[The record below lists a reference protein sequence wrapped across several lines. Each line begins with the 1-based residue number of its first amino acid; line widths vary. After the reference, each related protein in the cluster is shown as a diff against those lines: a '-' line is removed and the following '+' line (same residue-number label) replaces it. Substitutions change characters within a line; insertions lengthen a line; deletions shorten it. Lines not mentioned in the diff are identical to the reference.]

1 MSTQRKLTAI
11 LSADVVGYTRLMGRD
26 EQATLE
32 SLKESRRI
40 FAEHVAE
47 CDGRV
52 NDTAGD
58 SILAEFPSAVRAVE
72 CAIAIQGAL
81 RQRNGQLPED
91 RQMRYRI
98 GINVGDVIA
107 DGDTIYG
114 DGVNVAARTQE
125 LADPGGISI
134 CGPAYEQVRDKL
146 DLNVESLGRQRF
158 KNVAE
163 PIVCYRIADKPGA
176 APTPPTRRY
185 RLLGTLAAVGVAAI
199 AAGALLFQTER
210 GEEPAPVES
219 AMDTRPSVAVL
230 PFTNLSADPAQTY
243 FSDGITSDIITDLSR
258 LKALRVIARQ
268 STFTYKDTSL
278 GIPEIAKALGVR
290 YVVGGSVQK
299 AGQRL
304 RINVHVTDAPSNSE
318 LWGER
323 YDGSVDDLF
332 AVQDEVTRRIV
343 DVLAVQLTSEEQR
356 NLGRAQAHSF
366 EAYDLFLQGQEQ
378 YRVRTREGNEH
389 AKEAYKRAIALD
401 PEFARAYG
409 ALAAALAYEYWRGW
423 TDAPNEAIEHALE
436 LAQRAVTL
444 DDQSPQAY
452 WALGYVHLRR
462 KEYQEATEAA
472 ERAVKLAP
480 NYADG
485 YGLMALVDVFTGQ
498 YEQAVALIRK
508 AMDLNP
514 YYTYEYPNLLGRAYY
529 GLGRYSQAAQAFE
542 KALQKN
548 ANTVAPRLYLA
559 SSYLRMGR
567 ADDAEWE
574 IEQAQMA
581 EPGITLSQVANTL
594 PLQDRA
600 ELNRLLDDLRQAGLP
615 E

>member
-1 MSTQRKLTAI
+1 MTTQRKLTAI

-26 EQATLE
+26 EQGTLE

-40 FAEHVAE
+40 FAERVAE
-47 CDGRV
+47 CDGRI

-58 SILAEFPSAVRAVE
+58 SILAELPSAVRAVE
-72 CAIAIQGAL
+72 CAIAIQEAL
-81 RQRNGQLPED
+81 RQRNAHLPED
-91 RQMRYRI
+91 RQMWYRI

-114 DGVNVAARTQE
+114 DGVNVAARTQA
-125 LADPGGISI
+125 LAEPGGISL
-134 CGPAYEQVRDKL
+134 CGPAYEQVKDKL
-146 DLNVESLGRQRF
+146 DLNVRSLGGQRF

-163 PIVCYRIADKPGA
+163 PVVCYCIANEPGMPSA
-176 APTPPTRRY
+176 SATHRRP
-185 RLLGTLAAVGVAAI
+185 LLGTLAAVGVAALV
-199 AAGALLFQTER
+199 AGALLFQTER
-210 GEEPAPVES
+210 GEQPALVES
-219 AMDTRPSVAVL
+219 ATDTRPSVAVL
-230 PFTNLSADPAQTY
+230 PFTNLSADPAQEY

-268 STFTYKDTSL
+268 STFTYKDTAL
-278 GIPEIAKALGVR
+278 GIPQIAQALGVR
-290 YVVGGSVQK
+290 YVIGGSVQK

-304 RINVHVTDAPSNSE
+304 RINVQVTDARTNSE

-332 AVQDEVTRRIV
+332 AVQDEVTRRIA
-343 DVLAVQLTSEEQR
+343 DILAVQLSPEEQR
-356 NLGRAQAHSF
+356 NLGRAQTHSF
-366 EAYDLFLQGQEQ
+366 EAYDQFLQGQEQ
-378 YRVRTREGNEH
+378 YRIRTKESNEH
-389 AKEAYKRAIALD
+389 AKEAYRRAIELD

-423 TDAPNEAIEHALE
+423 TDAPNETIDYALE
-436 LAQRAVTL
+436 LAQKAVAL
-444 DDQSPQAY
+444 DDQSPQAH

-472 ERAVKLAP
+472 ERATTLAP

-485 YGLMALVDVFTGQ
+485 YGLMALVDVFTGRYQ
-498 YEQAVALIRK
+498 RAVTLIRK

-529 GLGRYSQAAQAFE
+529 GLGRYGEAAQAFE
-542 KALQKN
+542 TALQKN

-559 SSYLRMGR
+559 SSYMRMGR
-567 ADDAEWE
+567 ADDAAWE
-574 IEQAQMA
+574 IEQAQLA

-600 ELNRLLDDLRQAGLP
+600 KLNRLLDDLRQAGLP